1 MKKSLL
7 RARIFFFMRP
17 QEKERA
23 TDIISHSNTIDGLLA
38 FRTLAGPLS
47 PLTLFG
53 QTASTRTREASWNER
68 RVAAR
73 SCLSFS
79 LCLPLPYFLARDSRA
94 AAFAPGLNRSYTSF
108 LLVQPS

>member
-47 PLTLFG
+47 PLTLSTKRLLRG
-53 QTASTRTREASWNER
+53 HEELHGTNGASRAFLPFFLS
-68 RVAAR
+68 
-73 SCLSFS
+73 LSFS
-79 LCLPLPYFLARDSRA
+79 PLFSLSFLPETLAR
-94 AAFAPGLNRSYTSF
+94 
-108 LLVQPS
+108 LLSHLV